1 MALEALIFDVD
12 GTLAETEELH
22 RAAFNQAF
30 SEAGLNWH
38 WTEED
43 YEHLL
48 KVTGGKERILAHAK
62 SLGDDTIDP
71 SPLHRRKTA
80 LYNDMLRAGALPL
93 RPGVETLIRL
103 ARETGLQLAIAT
115 TTSRENIHTLL
126 DVTFGT
132 HARGWFQA
140 MCTGEDVTV
149 KKPDPE
155 VYQLALERL
164 GLSPSSCLAFEDT
177 RNGILAARG
186 AGLDV
191 IVTPSRYS
199 MSEDF
204 SGAAGVIPTLEF
216 QHLEPLLSSYDVK
229 LRPSI

>member
-1 MALEALIFDVD
+1 MALEAFIFDVD

-38 WTEED
+38 WTEDD
-43 YEHLL
+43 YENLL

-62 SLGDDTIDP
+62 FIGVTTIDP
-71 SPLHRRKTA
+71 APLHRRKTA
-80 LYNDMLRAGALPL
+80 LYNEMLRAGALPL
-93 RPGVETLIRL
+93 RPGVETLIRF
-103 ARETGLQLAIAT
+103 ARATGLKLAIAT
-115 TTSRENIHTLL
+115 TTSRENIQTLL
-126 DVTFGT
+126 DVTLGT
-132 HARGWFQA
+132 DARGWFQA

-186 AGLDV
+186 AGLEV

-199 MSEDF
+199 TSEDF
-204 SGAAGVIPTLEF
+204 SGATGVIPTLEF
-216 QHLEPLLSSYDVK
+216 KQLEPFLGTYGVK
-229 LRPSI
+229 LRASI

>member
-1 MALEALIFDVD
+1 MALEAFIFDVD

-38 WTEED
+38 WTEDD
-43 YEHLL
+43 YENLL

-62 SLGDDTIDP
+62 FLGDTTIDP
-71 SPLHRRKTA
+71 APLHRRKTA

-103 ARETGLQLAIAT
+103 ARATGLKLAIAT
-115 TTSRENIHTLL
+115 TTSRENIQTLL
-126 DVTFGT
+126 DVTLGT

-164 GLSPSSCLAFEDT
+164 DLSPSSCLAFEDT

-204 SGAAGVIPTLEF
+204 SGATGVIPTLEF
-216 QHLEPLLSSYDVK
+216 QHLEPFLGTYGVK
-229 LRPSI
+229 LRASI